1 MKDRELESTD
11 KTFFQKLKRNL
22 VMFFTVF
29 GPATITAM
37 SDNDASGVAT
47 YSVAGARL
55 GYPIIFTLSM
65 AAILLAVTQEM
76 GMRLTLVT
84 RKSLADLIRERFGIK
99 AAFFIFFNLLIAN
112 IGTIIAEFSAIN
124 VTSAMFRLPPI
135 PIIIFIVVATFF
147 FVTKGNYKLTQS
159 IMLVACF
166 IFVLYIFSAFKSK
179 PDWSLALGNII
190 FPHGVDFT
198 KEYIRHYI
206 VIGISVLG
214 TTITPWGQ
222 FFVSSFASDKKI
234 DPNGIKFSLFET
246 YWGAFLTAFFAFFMI
261 VATTATLFVHNIP
274 LTSGEEAALAI
285 EPFAGKLAGT
295 FFAIGIL
302 NAGFMGIVVV
312 SLCTAYALAE
322 FFGLSGSLNMPYK
335 QSKIFYTVFML
346 QLVIG
351 AIFALIPGFSVF
363 QIAIVT
369 QSLNAMSLPFTFYF
383 LIKLTNNEKIMG
395 KYKNNTFQKYFATIC
410 TIFIIIASVVSLALT
425 IHDALT
431 H

>member
-1 MKDRELESTD
+1 MENETLENA
-11 KTFFQKLKRNL
+11 KGNFFTKLKRNL
-22 VMFFTVF
+22 ITFLTVF

-65 AAILLAVTQEM
+65 AAILLAITQEM

-84 RKSLADLIRERFGIK
+84 RKSLADLIREKYGVK
-99 AAFFIFFNLLIAN
+99 SAFFIFISLLIAN
-112 IGTIIAEFSAIN
+112 IGTIIAEFSAIK
-124 VTSAMFRLPPI
+124 VTSTMFNLPSVPVI
-135 PIIIFIVVATFF
+135 FFIVIATFF

-159 IMLVACF
+159 IMLVACL

-190 FPHGVDFT
+190 YPHGVNFT
-198 KEYIRHYI
+198 KEYIRNYI

-234 DPNGIKFSLFET
+234 DPSGIKFSLFET

-312 SLCTAYALAE
+312 SLCTAYTLAE

-335 QSKIFYTVFML
+335 QSKIFYSVFMI

-351 AIFALIPGFSVF
+351 AIVALIPGVSVF

-383 LIKLTNNEKIMG
+383 LIRLTNNEKIMG
-395 KYKNNTFQKYFATIC
+395 KYKNNPFQKYFASIC
-410 TIFIIIASVVSLALT
+410 TIFIIIASILSLILT
-425 IHDALT
+425 IHDVLAQ
-431 H
+431 